1 MGQEAPQAGRVLN
14 GRYRLEEKLGEGG
27 MGQIWRAEHLV
38 LKATVA
44 VKLVDR
50 QAMPDDET
58 FARFIREAQ
67 AAAAIR
73 SPHVVQ
79 ILDYGTD
86 EKMPF
91 MVMELLEG
99 ETLAQRLRRDKR
111 LPAAETARVITHI
124 ARAVGRA
131 HEEGIVH
138 RDLKPENVFLVE
150 NDDEEVAKV
159 LDFGV
164 AKIESAKLGDGDE
177 GTRTRTGSILGTPY
191 YMSPEQAQG
200 NKTVDFRSDL
210 WSIAVIAFECLT
222 GRRPFYSDGLGD
234 LVLAICIREIPV
246 PSRVAPVPLGFDGW
260 FKKGVDREPDRRF
273 QSAREL
279 VDALRDVLGI
289 EGRETWASPP
299 DVLITT

>member
-27 MGQIWRAEHLV
+27 MGQIWRAEHLI
-38 LKATVA
+38 LKAPVA

-99 ETLAQRLRRDKR
+99 ETLA
-111 LPAAETARVITHI
+111 
-124 ARAVGRA
+124 
-131 HEEGIVH
+131 
-138 RDLKPENVFLVE
+138 
-150 NDDEEVAKV
+150 
-159 LDFGV
+159 
-164 AKIESAKLGDGDE
+164 
-177 GTRTRTGSILGTPY
+177 
-191 YMSPEQAQG
+191 
-200 NKTVDFRSDL
+200 
-210 WSIAVIAFECLT
+210 
-222 GRRPFYSDGLGD
+222 
-234 LVLAICIREIPV
+234 
-246 PSRVAPVPLGFDGW
+246 
-260 FKKGVDREPDRRF
+260 
-273 QSAREL
+273 
-279 VDALRDVLGI
+279 
-289 EGRETWASPP
+289 
-299 DVLITT
+299 